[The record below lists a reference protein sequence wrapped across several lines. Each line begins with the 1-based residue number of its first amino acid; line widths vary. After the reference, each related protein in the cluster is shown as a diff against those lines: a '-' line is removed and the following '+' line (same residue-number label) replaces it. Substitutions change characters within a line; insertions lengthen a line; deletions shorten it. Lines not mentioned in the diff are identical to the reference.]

1 MTPRVS
7 FPMKIDTVEKIA
19 NAVLYEG
26 YMLYPYRASAIKNKQ
41 RFNFGVLYPREHCD
55 RQQGSDACEMQTQ
68 CLVLVSAASSLEA
81 PITVQVK
88 VRFLQMIAREDRQEG
103 IARDVSTPACDL
115 ETIAAVPFRQYFAF
129 EPLTGEL
136 ELAATRVNDTLYKIT
151 LAVRNCAALDHPDA
165 RDREETLLQSLV
177 SVHSILHVKGGTF
190 LSSIDPP
197 EGFREAAAEC
207 CNLGAFPVMVG
218 DEGQRDIML
227 SSPIILYDYPQI
239 APESP
244 GDLFDGTEI
253 DEILALRIL
262 TMTDEEKLEVRNG
275 DERARLILER
285 TETLPAEHFQKLHG
299 ALRGL
304 RHSVETAGDSR

>member
-1 MTPRVS
+1 
-7 FPMKIDTVEKIA
+7 MKTDAVEKIA

-26 YMLYPYRASAIKNKQ
+26 YMLYPYRASAIKNRQ
-41 RFNFGVLYPREHCD
+41 RFNFGVLYPRIHCD
-55 RQQGSDACEMQTQ
+55 LQQGSDACEMQTE
-68 CLVLVSAASSLEA
+68 CLVVASSAPSLEA
-81 PITVQVK
+81 QVTIQVK

-103 IARDVSTPACDL
+103 IERDVSTLACDL
-115 ETIAAVPFRQYFAF
+115 ESVAAAPHRQYFAF

-136 ELAATRVNDTLYKIT
+136 ELAATRIEDTLYKIT
-151 LAVRNCAALDHPDA
+151 LTVRNCAALDDLDA

-177 SVHSILHVKGGTF
+177 SVHSILHVDGGTF

-197 EGFREAAAEC
+197 ESFRDAAARC
-207 CNLGAFPVMVG
+207 KNLGTFPVLVG
-218 DEGQRDIML
+218 EEGQRDTVL

-275 DERARLILER
+275 DERARRILER
-285 TETLPAEHFQKLHG
+285 TESLPAEHFQKLHG

-304 RHSVETAGDSR
+304 QASPEQAGGSR

>member
-1 MTPRVS
+1 
-7 FPMKIDTVEKIA
+7 MKTETVEKIA

-26 YMLYPYRASAIKNKQ
+26 YMLYPYRASAIKNRQ

-55 RQQGSDACEMQTQ
+55 LQQGSDTCEMQTE
-68 CLVLVSAASSLEA
+68 CLVLADNAPSLEA
-81 PITVQVK
+81 AVTIQVK
-88 VRFLQMIAREDRQEG
+88 ARFLQMIACKDRQEG
-103 IARDVSTPACDL
+103 IERDVSTPACDL
-115 ETIAAVPFRQYFAF
+115 ETIAAAPYRQFFGF

-136 ELAATRVNDTLYKIT
+136 ELAATRINDTLYKIT
-151 LAVRNCAALDHPDA
+151 LAVRNCAALDDPDA
-165 RDREETLLQSLV
+165 RDREDMMLRSLV
-177 SVHSILHVKGGTF
+177 SVHSILQVDGGSF
-190 LSSIDPP
+190 ISSIDPP
-197 EGFREAAAEC
+197 EGFREAAAQC
-207 CNLGAFPVMVG
+207 RNQGTYPVLVG
-218 DEGQRDIML
+218 EEGQRDMML

-239 APESP
+239 APESA

-285 TETLPAEHFQKLHG
+285 TEALPAEHFQKLHG

-304 RHSVETAGDSR
+304 QASSDGAGGAR

>member
-1 MTPRVS
+1 
-7 FPMKIDTVEKIA
+7 MKMDAVEKIA

-26 YMLYPYRASAIKNKQ
+26 YMLYPYRASAVKNQQ
-41 RFNFGVLYPREHCD
+41 RFNFGVLYPREHCE
-55 RQQGSDACEMQTQ
+55 RQQGADACEMQTE
-68 CLVLVSAASSLEA
+68 CLALANAASSAAVE
-81 PITVQVK
+81 VK
-88 VRFLQMIAREDRQEG
+88 VRFLQSVERENRQEG
-103 IARDVSTPACDL
+103 IERDVCTPACDL
-115 ETIAAVPFRQYFAF
+115 ESIAARPHRQSFSF

-136 ELAATRVNDTLYKIT
+136 VLAASRAADALYKIT
-151 LAVRNCAALDHPDA
+151 FMIRNCTDFENTGAG
-165 RDREETLLQSLV
+165 DRAEVLLRSLV
-177 SVHSILHVKGGTF
+177 SVHSILHVTGGTF

-197 EGFREAAAEC
+197 ESFRDAAAQC
-207 CNLGAFPVMVG
+207 RNLGTWPVLAG
-218 DEGQRDIML
+218 EEGQGNIVL

-262 TMTDEEKLEVRNG
+262 TMTDQEKLEVRNG

-285 TETLPAEHFQKLHG
+285 TESLPAEHFQKLHG

-304 RHSVETAGDSR
+304 RGPSQGAQ